1 MEWKQKVCSICSA
14 FVSEKS
20 RVRKC
25 VLLLKVEIIKNL
37 KRFENKIYKEH
48 MTVVT
53 RICSRVRLFKVISTF
68 TNVRNRVYGI
78 IADEL

>member
-1 MEWKQKVCSICSA
+1 MVAKGVFNL

-53 RICSRVRLFKVISTF
+53 RICSRVRLL
-68 TNVRNRVYGI
+68 R
-78 IADEL
+78 L